1 MNKPDLTVAQAYEAA
16 YRFVAQYR
24 ERERQPGPESL
35 DLMLVHMEPV
45 EDDARTNDPAAWSD
59 WQRCV
64 EQTLRG
70 ETLPRFDQQ

>member
-1 MNKPDLTVAQAYEAA
+1 MKEAELTAAQAYEAA

-24 ERERQPGPESL
+24 EREREPGPDSL

-45 EDDARTNDPAAWSD
+45 EDDARTNDPAAWDD
-59 WQRCV
+59 WRRCV

-70 ETLPRFDQQ
+70 DPLPRLGQR